1 MFGAETYKGKFVRSS
16 LLKQIEGLKKGR
28 LNRATKEKEKLSPP
42 QDKRI
47 NSVTT
52 CELDQSYVSD
62 ADGDKVQGVVREEQT
77 LSVEESARNKWR
89 VGRRVV
95 ELGTL
100 ADGLKGCKLCG
111 QPLQL
116 SSCEG
121 EQKYGLAHVLLIR
134 CNFSDCGV
142 LNEVPTGS
150 KHKAGNGRTMWD
162 VNTKLAVGSVH
173 FVILLTFLFTYEQIG
188 LY

>member
-1 MFGAETYKGKFVRSS
+1 MACGKIR
-16 LLKQIEGLKKGR
+16 
-28 LNRATKEKEKLSPP
+28 
-42 QDKRI
+42 
-47 NSVTT
+47 
-52 CELDQSYVSD
+52 
-62 ADGDKVQGVVREEQT
+62 
-77 LSVEESARNKWR
+77 
-89 VGRRVV
+89 
-95 ELGTL
+95 TL
-100 ADGLKGCKLCG
+100 ADGLKGCKSCG

-134 CNFSDCGV
+134 CIFSDCGV

-162 VNTKLAVGSVH
+162 VNTKLAVGNVY

-188 LY
+188 LYKYHVLYSIIFYSLEDVDRH

>member
-1 MFGAETYKGKFVRSS
+1 M
-16 LLKQIEGLKKGR
+16 
-28 LNRATKEKEKLSPP
+28 NRATKEKEKSSPP

-47 NSVTT
+47 IPVTA
-52 CELDQSYVSD
+52 CELDHSYVSD
-62 ADGDKVQGVVREEQT
+62 VDGDKVQGVVREEQT
-77 LSVEESARNKWR
+77 VSVEKESARNQWR

-95 ELGTL
+95 ELRTL
-100 ADGLKGCKLCG
+100 ADGLKGCKSCG

-121 EQKYGLAHVLLIR
+121 EQKYGLANVLLIR

-162 VNTKLAVGSVH
+162 VNTKLAVGNVY
-173 FVILLTFLFTYEQIG
+173 FVILLTFLFIYEQIG
-188 LY
+188 LYKYHVIYSIIFYSLEDVDRH